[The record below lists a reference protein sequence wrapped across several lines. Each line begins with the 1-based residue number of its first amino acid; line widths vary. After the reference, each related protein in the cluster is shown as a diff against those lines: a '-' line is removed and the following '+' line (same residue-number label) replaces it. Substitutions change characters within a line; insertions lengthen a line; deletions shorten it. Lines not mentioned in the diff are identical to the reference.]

1 MNKYER
7 QYKMDCSGVVVGDKL
22 KLRSE
27 PDKWW
32 TVEKISEMK
41 TELKDGPICC
51 RMFYFVEPHEPA
63 TEPNVVGWRTR
74 W

>member
-1 MNKYER
+1 
-7 QYKMDCSGVVVGDKL
+7 MDCSGVVIGDKL

-32 TVEKISEMK
+32 TVEKIIEQKSEAK
-41 TELKDGPICC
+41 ENLDCC
-51 RMFYFVEPHEPA
+51 RMFYFAEPHEP
-63 TEPNVVGWRTR
+63 TSEQNVIGWRTI